1 MAEALRKLDRGL
13 PRLDMRSPEL
23 VARQR
28 MRQATDQAERLLE
41 SSTETVRA
49 RAREALFATA
59 KSEAEKLVAR
69 AAVEAASIVELA
81 RAEAEAI
88 RASALR
94 EAKSNNKVEELAKVP
109 VKDIIAAVARRR
121 CICVSDITGHSRSR
135 AICDARHEAMCEVRR
150 LRPDLSSPQVGK
162 LFGNRD
168 HTTVLHAWR
177 KGGLLPPRQDTRA
190 AAITR
195 GE

>member
-94 EAKSNNKVEELAKVP
+94 EAKSERVEEQAKVP

-121 CICVSDITGHSRSR
+121 CIRVSDITGHSRSR
-135 AICDARHEAMCEVRR
+135 AICEVRHEAMCEVRR

-177 KGGLLPPRQDTRA
+177 KGGLLPPRPDTRV
-190 AAITR
+190 AAINR